1 MRCNHTYKKCLS
13 VQILIEDK
21 KAVGVSFIRDGRKHV
36 ISAKREVILSGGSVS
51 SPQILMLSG
60 IGPKEHLQS
69 LGVSF
74 LSIDLL
80 LHGSKKLS
88 PQLVEKKGIQKGNKN
103 TEKDQTIKNGCNC
116 IMSWECWWVSV
127 DKRPNL
133 MLKVCSLWFLQIDIN
148 IDGA

>member
-21 KAVGVSFIRDGRKHV
+21 KAVGVSFLRDGRKHV
-36 ISAKREVILSGGSVS
+36 ISAKMGEVILSGGSVS

-103 TEKDQTIKNGCNC
+103 TEKDQTIKNGCNY
-116 IMSWECWWVSV
+116 IMS
-127 DKRPNL
+127 
-133 MLKVCSLWFLQIDIN
+133 
-148 IDGA
+148 

>member
-80 LHGSKKLS
+80 LHGSKNSLLNCLKKK
-88 PQLVEKKGIQKGNKN
+88 EKKR
-103 TEKDQTIKNGCNC
+103 IK
-116 IMSWECWWVSV
+116 
-127 DKRPNL
+127 R
-133 MLKVCSLWFLQIDIN
+133 LKKTKQENMVAIRALIDS
-148 IDGA
+148 